1 MPYYDADQQK
11 DFPAPRRPVLKLN
24 EEIVTLFRQL
34 LAIPGGSC
42 LFCNTIDAE
51 GDLIKPISSNISCSC
66 ASEIPPNKNPFFTT
80 MRHMAHYDYH
90 AVGRA
95 EVIVT
100 PHLEMVRPIDQFHYG
115 FALPPWQ
122 EDSKPVLVE
131 DQLRNWQASKLA
143 GKEFIAPL
151 HLMLLEALW
160 TAVLP
165 GGYFGAVLPRHWI
178 GGAMRYMKW
187 WNENVALVA
196 RIVLPSIV
204 VMQEKLCTEPQDFE
218 EYKTLKN
225 KVSFNPDEVNSLPEY
240 CEGMQGTRPFVS
252 SGNLVLFLWHKTVD
266 PEQVSRSHVM
276 FFATRRW
283 TAFIGR
289 LKNLEQKEIDKCLK
303 SFGRSDWFRYSI
315 RPWLKF
321 IEEDN
326 RRYRTGDHVPHTLH
340 APDELRIIHAEEES
354 RPRYEVKATLSE
366 IAADPLAVH
375 IKPGPPVK
383 LYTYTPAA
391 QGALQELQYTSGLFV
406 ERGRAKDKDDADKDE
421 APMDNFTRNLKARS
435 FTEQKE
441 ELLKAICDQGLHP
454 YLSAQ
459 DHQRVTR
466 EERWLD
472 IQLSPIERT
481 IQVPSGEPGI
491 THWET
496 LYDDMSIPKMY
507 PEIWDLW
514 VSRAKMMKM
523 DKFATT
529 YDFQFNDI
537 IWMACKSSVL
547 NGNVMG
553 LGKTRE
559 ICLAALLRGCE
570 KSLIVSPTRLIG
582 VWQEE
587 IETTIANYVR
597 RVKLNW
603 MGKPMNADINV
614 IQWAK
619 DCQPDDLRMFNII
632 SYEKLPRVPND
643 ALFFECPICK
653 FVICC
658 LKGIDKHACPKCN
671 EGREQHRLAMNAKL
685 MVKKYRLQNGVVVDD
700 RVSSRNLVMMLPCDK
715 QQRKIGR
722 KAKQRRAMDPIT
734 GQETIVT
741 DYMEYHRNPHLKWT
755 FSHLLRNRFTF
766 IGVDEANYIKNA
778 KAQRSTAMNKLT
790 ARRRVSATGTPVR
803 GYPKSI
809 VNILNWTF
817 KRSVFPE
824 YRSNGKNESG
834 ARKFENKYAYYIDR
848 KGAPPKLIP
857 RINNPELFQAEIAPL
872 LLRHLRNEPL
882 VAKDVPPRMPE
893 IETILVPMDLQ
904 HRVYYQRW
912 LEMFAEWWRMKRLEE
927 DKKESA
933 AITND
938 LLVKLGYLLRAS
950 SIPHFMLDKITKGK
964 DPQGKLWAS
973 LIGLY
978 TGPVTAKFELCTKL
992 VDRIVNEEEEKVIVF
1007 CWYVANLELGRV
1019 WCQAQKPVIP
1029 AIKIDGSVS
1038 TEIKVGPN
1046 RSERQMRVDRFRYKD
1061 YMVMWAAIKCMAEG
1075 YNIPEANHGIFHDY
1089 TWEPADWQQAIARM
1103 LRPAQKRPVYGTFLV
1118 HEGTADEYVSA
1129 LVQLK
1134 ARSIT
1139 EGVDYESFEDFK
1151 ASMVPDFIAYAN
1163 AIVEGKDRELTSRM
1177 RDQVEELKKQWS
1189 DE

>member
-1 MPYYDADQQK
+1 MRDSDEVK
-11 DFPAPRRPVLKLN
+11 DFPLPSRPMLRLDQEV
-24 EEIVTLFRQL
+24 VHLFRQL
-34 LAIPGGSC
+34 LAIPGGTH
-42 LFCNTIDAE
+42 LFCNTVD
-51 GDLIKPISSNISCSC
+51 GQGKLIEPFAQHSIACAC
-66 ASEIPPNKNPFFTT
+66 ASEIPPKENPFLHK
-80 MRHMAHYDYH
+80 MRYMAHYSYNT
-90 AVGRA
+90 AGRA

-100 PHLEMVRPIDQFHYG
+100 PHLNMVRPIDQFHYG
-115 FALPPWQ
+115 FALPPWT

-131 DQLRNWQASKLA
+131 DQLRDWKASKLA
-143 GKEFIAPL
+143 GKEFVAPL

-160 TAVLP
+160 NAVLP

-178 GGAMRYMKW
+178 GSAMRYMKW

-196 RIVLPSIV
+196 KIVLPSTV
-204 VMQEKLCTEPQDFE
+204 VMQDKLCVEPRDFE
-218 EYKTLKN
+218 EYKSREHQ
-225 KVSFNPDEVNSLPEY
+225 VSFNPLEVNDLPEH
-240 CEGMQGTRPFVS
+240 CQGMHGTRPFLS
-252 SGNLVLFLWHKTVD
+252 SGNLVLFIWHKTVD
-266 PEQVSRSHVM
+266 PEEISRTHAM
-276 FFATRRW
+276 FFASRRW
-283 TAFIGR
+283 TAFIGK
-289 LKNLEQKEIDKCLK
+289 LKNLESKEIDKCLK
-303 SFGRSDWFRYSI
+303 SFGRSDWFRYSV

-321 IEEDN
+321 IEDDN
-326 RRYRTGDHVPHTLH
+326 RKYRKGDSIPHTLH

-354 RPRYEVKATLSE
+354 RPRYEVKATLNE

-383 LYTYTPAA
+383 LYTYIPQA
-391 QGALQELQYTSGLFV
+391 QGALQEIQYASGLHV
-406 ERGRAKDKDDADKDE
+406 ERGRQRNKEDEKDE
-421 APMDNFTRNLKARS
+421 APLDNFTKELKARS

-441 ELLKAICDQGLHP
+441 NLLKILCDQGLHP
-454 YLSAQ
+454 YLLAQ
-459 DHQRVTR
+459 DHQRVIK
-466 EERWLD
+466 EARWLD

-481 IQVPSGEPGI
+481 VQVPSGEPGI
-491 THWET
+491 SHWET
-496 LYDDMSIPKMY
+496 LYDDMSIPRVY
-507 PEIWDLW
+507 PEIWDTW
-514 VSRAKMMKM
+514 VARAKEMKL
-523 DKFATT
+523 DKFNTT

-559 ICLAALLRGCE
+559 VALAGLLLGCE
-570 KSLIVSPTRLIG
+570 KVLIVSPTRLIG
-582 VWQEE
+582 VWQDE

-597 RVKLNW
+597 RVRLNW
-603 MGKPMNADINV
+603 MGKPMNADINI

-619 DCQPDDLRMFNII
+619 DCRPENMRMFNII

-643 ALFFECPICK
+643 ALFFECPACK
-653 FVICC
+653 FVICS
-658 LKGIDKHACPKCN
+658 LKGIEQHACPKCN

-685 MVKKYRLQNGVVVDD
+685 NAKKYKDEQGRTIDD
-700 RVSSRNLVMMLPCDK
+700 RVSSRKLVMMIPCDK
-715 QQRKIGR
+715 QQRKISK
-722 KAKQRRAMDPIT
+722 KAFNREVMDPIT
-734 GQETIVT
+734 GQPTIIT
-741 DYMEYHRNPHLKWT
+741 EFKEFHRKPHLKWT

-824 YRSNGKNESG
+824 YRSNGKNETG
-834 ARKFENKYAYYIDR
+834 ARRFENKYAYYVDR
-848 KGAPPKLIP
+848 KGSPPKLIP

-872 LLRHLRNEPL
+872 LLRHLRNEPE
-882 VAKDVPPRMPE
+882 VAKAVPPRMPE
-893 IETILVPMDLQ
+893 VETILIPMDPQ
-904 HRVYYQRW
+904 HRIYYKRW
-912 LEMFAEWWRMKRLEE
+912 LEVFAEWWQLKRMEE
-927 DKKESA
+927 DRQA
-933 AITND
+933 ATKVND
-938 LLVKLGYLLRAS
+938 LLVKLGYLMRAS
-950 SIPHFMLDKITKGK
+950 SMPHFMLDKLTKGK

-973 LIGLY
+973 LIGPY

-992 VDRIVNEEEEKVIVF
+992 VDRIVNEEEEKVMVF

-1019 WCQAQKPVIP
+1019 WCQAQKPPI
-1029 AIKIDGSVS
+1029 AALKIDGSVS
-1038 TEIKVGPN
+1038 TEIKIGKHNN

-1061 YMVMWAAIKCMAEG
+1061 YMVLWAATKCMAEG
-1075 YNIPEANHGIFHDY
+1075 YNIPEANHAIFHDY
-1089 TWEPADWQQAIARM
+1089 TWEPADWEQAIARM

-1134 ARSIT
+1134 ARSVR
-1139 EGVDYESFEDFK
+1139 EGVDYEAFDDFK

-1163 AIVEGKDRELTSRM
+1163 AIVEGKDKELTSRM

-1189 DE
+1189 EE